1 MISVVS
7 MTASTETGL
16 QQIIDSTNR
25 VVNQYRMRINIKKTK
40 VMKVGREQGRVYVE
54 VEGKVLNRSNTS
66 SQT

>member
-1 MISVVS
+1 
-7 MTASTETGL
+7 
-16 QQIIDSTNR
+16 
-25 VVNQYRMRINIKKTK
+25 MRINIKKTK